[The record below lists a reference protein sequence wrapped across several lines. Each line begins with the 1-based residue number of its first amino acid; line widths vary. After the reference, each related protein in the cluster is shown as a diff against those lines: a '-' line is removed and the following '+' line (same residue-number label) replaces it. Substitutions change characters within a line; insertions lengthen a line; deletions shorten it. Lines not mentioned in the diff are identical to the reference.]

1 MEGVMRAFRAALLSL
16 ALVACS
22 GSSVNV
28 ADIVAK
34 IQETCGFVTKWQDIA
49 KVITTIISGF
59 NPDAGDKAS
68 VPIGIAN
75 TVIGAVC
82 SAVKDK
88 ASGATQ
94 QSITPTSA
102 SVVVNGVPVS
112 GRMVDTS
119 GK

>member
-1 MEGVMRAFRAALLSL
+1 MRNIRATLL
-16 ALVACS
+16 ALALAACS
-22 GSSVNV
+22 GGSTINV
-28 ADIVAK
+28 GDIVTKVQQA
-34 IQETCGFVTKWQDIA
+34 CGFVTKWQDIA
-49 KVITTIISGF
+49 KVISTIVAGF

-75 TVIGAVC
+75 TVIDAVC
-82 SAVKDK
+82 GALKNK
-88 ASGATQ
+88 AATATQ

-112 GRMVDTS
+112 GHMVDAS